1 MPICPFWAYLAKIW
15 IRSKKKKARE
25 GNTISEFE
33 ASHFP
38 LLVNSLQLW
47 QQIKNGVTE
56 PFSSIPGLTGIRATS
71 DKGCNKMR
79 LGGSGEVVE
88 APCTG
93 NSALV
98 VCGGKFF
105 LFA

>member
-1 MPICPFWAYLAKIW
+1 MPTRPAVTGRKTAKENW
-15 IRSKKKKARE
+15 Y
-25 GNTISEFE
+25 TISEFE

-56 PFSSIPGLTGIRATS
+56 PFSSFPGLTDIRGTS